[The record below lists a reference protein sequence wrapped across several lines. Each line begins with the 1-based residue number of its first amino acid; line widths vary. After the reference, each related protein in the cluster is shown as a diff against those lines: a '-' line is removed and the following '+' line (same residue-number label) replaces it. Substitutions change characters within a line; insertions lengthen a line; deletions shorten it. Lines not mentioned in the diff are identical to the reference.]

1 MFYIHTSYIYY
12 INILVSKCK
21 IPLYTRYI
29 YETKVD
35 KYSMSR
41 QKYGGREKGTPNRLT
56 SKVKD
61 KLEQILDECIESL
74 SVDDMSKQEK
84 LKAIQL
90 CLQYLMP
97 KPTPER
103 EDKNIVQHFE
113 VEIIDNL
120 KDQ

>member
-1 MFYIHTSYIYY
+1 
-12 INILVSKCK
+12 
-21 IPLYTRYI
+21 
-29 YETKVD
+29 
-35 KYSMSR
+35 MSR

-61 KLEQILDECIESL
+61 KLERILDKCIDSL
-74 SVDDMSKQEK
+74 SIDDMSNQEK

-103 EDKNIVQHFE
+103 EDKKVVQHFE

>member
-1 MFYIHTSYIYY
+1 
-12 INILVSKCK
+12 
-21 IPLYTRYI
+21 
-29 YETKVD
+29 
-35 KYSMSR
+35 MSR

-61 KLEQILDECIESL
+61 KLERILDECIESL
-74 SVDDMSKQEK
+74 SIGDMSRQEK

-103 EDKNIVQHFE
+103 EDKDLIQHFE
-113 VEIIDNL
+113 VEIIDNN
-120 KDQ
+120 K

>member
-1 MFYIHTSYIYY
+1 M
-12 INILVSKCK
+12 SK
-21 IPLYTRYI
+21 
-29 YETKVD
+29 
-35 KYSMSR
+35 

-56 SKVKD
+56 SKVKY
-61 KLEQILDECIESL
+61 KLERILDECIESL

-90 CLQYLMP
+90 CFQYLMP
-97 KPTPER
+97 KPTSER

>member
-1 MFYIHTSYIYY
+1 
-12 INILVSKCK
+12 
-21 IPLYTRYI
+21 
-29 YETKVD
+29 
-35 KYSMSR
+35 MSR

-61 KLEQILDECIESL
+61 KLERILDKCIDSL
-74 SVDDMSKQEK
+74 SIDDMSNQEE

-113 VEIIDNL
+113 VEIVD
-120 KDQ
+120 

>member
-1 MFYIHTSYIYY
+1 
-12 INILVSKCK
+12 
-21 IPLYTRYI
+21 
-29 YETKVD
+29 
-35 KYSMSR
+35 MSR
-41 QKYGGREKGTPNRLT
+41 QKYGDREKGTPNRLT

-61 KLEQILDECIESL
+61 KLERILDKCIDSL

-120 KDQ
+120 KD

>member
-1 MFYIHTSYIYY
+1 M
-12 INILVSKCK
+12 
-21 IPLYTRYI
+21 
-29 YETKVD
+29 TKVD

-61 KLEQILDECIESL
+61 KLERILDECIESL
-74 SVDDMSKQEK
+74 SVDVMTNQER

-120 KDQ
+120 KEQ

>member
-1 MFYIHTSYIYY
+1 
-12 INILVSKCK
+12 
-21 IPLYTRYI
+21 
-29 YETKVD
+29 
-35 KYSMSR
+35 MSR

-56 SKVKD
+56 SKVKN
-61 KLEQILDECIESL
+61 KLEHILDECTESL

>member
-1 MFYIHTSYIYY
+1 
-12 INILVSKCK
+12 
-21 IPLYTRYI
+21 
-29 YETKVD
+29 
-35 KYSMSR
+35 MSR
-41 QKYGGREKGTPNRLT
+41 QKYGGREKGTPNKLT
-56 SKVKD
+56 SKVKNM
-61 KLEQILDECIESL
+61 LERVLDECIESL
-74 SVDDMSKQEK
+74 SVDDMTKQEK

>member
-1 MFYIHTSYIYY
+1 
-12 INILVSKCK
+12 
-21 IPLYTRYI
+21 
-29 YETKVD
+29 
-35 KYSMSR
+35 MSR

-61 KLEQILDECIESL
+61 KLERILDECIESL

-97 KPTPER
+97 KPTP
-103 EDKNIVQHFE
+103 DKSVENSTQHFE
-113 VEIIDNL
+113 VQIIEN
-120 KDQ
+120 

>member
-1 MFYIHTSYIYY
+1 
-12 INILVSKCK
+12 
-21 IPLYTRYI
+21 
-29 YETKVD
+29 
-35 KYSMSR
+35 MSR

-56 SKVKD
+56 RKVKD
-61 KLEQILDECIESL
+61 KLERVLDECIESL
-74 SVDDMSKQEK
+74 SVDDMTKQEK

-120 KDQ
+120 KEQ

>member
-1 MFYIHTSYIYY
+1 
-12 INILVSKCK
+12 
-21 IPLYTRYI
+21 
-29 YETKVD
+29 
-35 KYSMSR
+35 MSR

-61 KLEQILDECIESL
+61 KLERILDECIESL
-74 SVDDMSKQEK
+74 NVGDMSRQEK

-103 EDKNIVQHFE
+103 EDKDLIQHFE
-113 VEIIDNL
+113 VEIIDNN
-120 KDQ
+120 K

>member
-1 MFYIHTSYIYY
+1 MKNPFKFIKLITFLFLIS
-12 INILVSKCK
+12 L
-21 IPLYTRYI
+21 PL
-29 YETKVD
+29 
-35 KYSMSR
+35 
-41 QKYGGREKGTPNRLT
+41 LT
-56 SKVKD
+56 FS
-61 KLEQILDECIESL
+61 QTFTL

-103 EDKNIVQHFE
+103 EDKNIIQHFE

-120 KDQ
+120 KEQ

>member
-1 MFYIHTSYIYY
+1 
-12 INILVSKCK
+12 
-21 IPLYTRYI
+21 
-29 YETKVD
+29 
-35 KYSMSR
+35 MSR

-56 SKVKD
+56 SKVKN
-61 KLEQILDECIESL
+61 KLEHILDECIASL
-74 SVDDMSKQEK
+74 NLDDMSKQEK

>member
-1 MFYIHTSYIYY
+1 
-12 INILVSKCK
+12 
-21 IPLYTRYI
+21 
-29 YETKVD
+29 
-35 KYSMSR
+35 MSR
-41 QKYGGREKGTPNRLT
+41 QKYGVREKGTPNRLT

-61 KLEQILDECIESL
+61 KLERILDESIESL

>member
-1 MFYIHTSYIYY
+1 
-12 INILVSKCK
+12 
-21 IPLYTRYI
+21 
-29 YETKVD
+29 
-35 KYSMSR
+35 MSR

-56 SKVKD
+56 IKVKD
-61 KLEQILDECIESL
+61 KLESILNDCIESL
-74 SVDDMSKQEK
+74 SIDDMSKQEK

-113 VEIIDNL
+113 VEIIEPLD
-120 KDQ
+120 

>member
-1 MFYIHTSYIYY
+1 MT
-12 INILVSKCK
+12 
-21 IPLYTRYI
+21 
-29 YETKVD
+29 
-35 KYSMSR
+35 
-41 QKYGGREKGTPNRLT
+41 
-56 SKVKD
+56 
-61 KLEQILDECIESL
+61 
-74 SVDDMSKQEK
+74 KQEK

-103 EDKNIVQHFE
+103 DDKNKVQHFE

>member
-1 MFYIHTSYIYY
+1 
-12 INILVSKCK
+12 
-21 IPLYTRYI
+21 
-29 YETKVD
+29 
-35 KYSMSR
+35 MSR

-56 SKVKD
+56 SKIKD
-61 KLEQILDECIESL
+61 KLEQILDKCIESL

-120 KDQ
+120 KEQ

>member
-1 MFYIHTSYIYY
+1 
-12 INILVSKCK
+12 
-21 IPLYTRYI
+21 
-29 YETKVD
+29 
-35 KYSMSR
+35 MSR

-61 KLEQILDECIESL
+61 KLKHILDECIESL

-120 KDQ
+120 KEK

>member
-1 MFYIHTSYIYY
+1 
-12 INILVSKCK
+12 
-21 IPLYTRYI
+21 
-29 YETKVD
+29 
-35 KYSMSR
+35 MSR

-61 KLEQILDECIESL
+61 KLERVLDECIESL
-74 SVDDMSKQEK
+74 SVDDMTKQEK

-120 KDQ
+120 KEQ

>member
-1 MFYIHTSYIYY
+1 
-12 INILVSKCK
+12 
-21 IPLYTRYI
+21 
-29 YETKVD
+29 
-35 KYSMSR
+35 MSR

-56 SKVKD
+56 SKVKG

-113 VEIIDNL
+113 VEIMDSL
-120 KDQ
+120 QDQ

>member
-1 MFYIHTSYIYY
+1 
-12 INILVSKCK
+12 
-21 IPLYTRYI
+21 
-29 YETKVD
+29 
-35 KYSMSR
+35 MSR

-61 KLEQILDECIESL
+61 KLERILDKCIDSL
-74 SVDDMSKQEK
+74 SIDDMSNQEK

-113 VEIIDNL
+113 VEIVD
-120 KDQ
+120 

>member
-1 MFYIHTSYIYY
+1 
-12 INILVSKCK
+12 
-21 IPLYTRYI
+21 
-29 YETKVD
+29 
-35 KYSMSR
+35 MSR

-61 KLEQILDECIESL
+61 KLERILDKCIDSL
-74 SVDDMSKQEK
+74 SIDDMSNQEK